1 MIERV
6 SAMKEVLGDTVG
18 LALDCGP
25 GFILSDAIRMAN
37 AMEPFN
43 LMWME
48 DLLTGD
54 YTPYVMA
61 DDYRELTQSTNTPIH
76 TGEQIYLR
84 ENFRELIEKHAVRI
98 VGPDPEDIGG
108 IAELKW
114 VAEYADLHS
123 IQMAPHGVFD
133 GLIGLAAHVQVGA
146 AMPENFIAFEY
157 PVANPTWWYDIIDG
171 LPNPIVKDGLI
182 EVWDRP
188 GLGVEFNVK
197 AAKQYLSE
205 EDKSFFE

>member
-1 MIERV
+1 M
-6 SAMKEVLGDTVG
+6 DVG
-18 LALDCGP
+18 LALDMGP
-25 GFILSDAIRMAN
+25 GYMLSDAIRLAN
-37 AMEPFN
+37 AMEKYN

-61 DDYRELTQSTNTPIH
+61 DIYRELTTSTITPIH
-76 TGEQIYLR
+76 TGEQMYLR
-84 ENFRELIEKHAVRI
+84 ENFRELIEQKAVRVI
-98 VGPDPEDIGG
+98 GPDPADIGG

-114 VAEYADLHS
+114 VSEYADLHG
-123 IQMAPHGVFD
+123 ITMAPHGVLD

-146 AMPENFIAFEY
+146 TMPENYIAFEY
-157 PVANPTWWYDIIDG
+157 PAPREAWWYDIIEG
-171 LPNPIVKDGLI
+171 LPTPIVKDGLI

-197 AAKQYLSE
+197 EARQYLAA
-205 EDKSFFE
+205 EDKNFFD